1 MPEKKKE
8 EESNYFSY
16 FKKLYE
22 SWEKSTS
29 QALDVWLKSPLFT
42 NSMERAVEKSIE
54 FKNYIQDTMER
65 NLRLRYVPIKNDS
78 DRVAISLDKINQK
91 LNLLEEK
98 IKSLET
104 TPSSTKEK
112 KQTRPKTARRKK
124 IHEQKL

>member
-54 FKNYIQDTMER
+54 FKNYIQDAMER
-65 NLRLRYVPIKNDS
+65 NLRLRYVPIKNDTE
-78 DRVAISLDKINQK
+78 RVAISLDKINQK
-91 LNLLEEK
+91 LNQLEEK

-112 KQTRPKTARRKK
+112 RQTRPKKARRKK